1 METKYTCIVCPRSCD
16 LVVFEQ
22 DGEWEVKGNSC
33 PRGAEYGLNEHTHP
47 KRMITT
53 TVKMAHAKDNHRLLP
68 VISSDF
74 VPKEKLKDCL
84 SYLYGLEIEA
94 PVKLHDKI
102 VENILDTGVD
112 ILAARDM
119 ERME

>member
-16 LVVFEQ
+16 LIVFEQ
-22 DGEWEVKGNSC
+22 NGDWKVKGNSC

-53 TVKMAHAKDNHRLLP
+53 TVKMAHAKDDHRLLP

-74 VPKEKLKDCL
+74 VPKEKLQDCL

-94 PVKLHDKI
+94 AVKLHDKI
-102 VENILDTGVD
+102 VENILNTGVD

>member
-1 METKYTCIVCPRSCD
+1 
-16 LVVFEQ
+16 
-22 DGEWEVKGNSC
+22 
-33 PRGAEYGLNEHTHP
+33 
-47 KRMITT
+47 MITT

-94 PVKLHDKI
+94 PT
-102 VENILDTGVD
+102 ENP
-112 ILAARDM
+112 
-119 ERME
+119 